1 MIDIRL
7 ILKLLDVC
15 GKQCKSKDSSALV
28 EKRASSKCY
37 TYKIFDL
44 SQLSMIRQILKDFKS
59 TLKLCI
65 SINIRNTPTL
75 HFKCLHVLLT

>member
-1 MIDIRL
+1 MCLQYSNEMDILFKILNLLELVLNLLSKTSKDLKCFQIFMIDIRL

-37 TYKIFDL
+37 T
-44 SQLSMIRQILKDFKS
+44 
-59 TLKLCI
+59 CA
-65 SINIRNTPTL
+65 
-75 HFKCLHVLLT
+75 

>member
-1 MIDIRL
+1 MCLQYSNEMDILFKIWNLLELVLNLLSKTSKDLKCFQIFMIDIRL

-37 TYKIFDL
+37 TYA
-44 SQLSMIRQILKDFKS
+44 
-59 TLKLCI
+59 
-65 SINIRNTPTL
+65 
-75 HFKCLHVLLT
+75 